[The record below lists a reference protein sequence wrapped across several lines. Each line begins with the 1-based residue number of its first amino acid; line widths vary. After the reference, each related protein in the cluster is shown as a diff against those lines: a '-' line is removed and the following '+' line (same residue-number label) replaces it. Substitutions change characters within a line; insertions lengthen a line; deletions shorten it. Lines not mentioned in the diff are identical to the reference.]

1 MSDMN
6 EFNKGVIA
14 EFRANEGIVGGPF
27 EGAPMMILTHTG
39 AKTGAERVNPLCCTI
54 DNGDVIII
62 ASKGGAPSDPAW
74 FLNLMANPSVTV
86 EYGTDKYAAT
96 AVVVADEAERRRLY
110 DAQVAVLPQFSDYEK
125 NTARVIPVVRLVR
138 N

>member
-6 EFNKGVIA
+6 EFNKTIIA
-14 EFRANEGIVGGPF
+14 EFRANDGVVGGPF

-39 AKTGAERVNPLCCTI
+39 AKTGLERVNPLCCTI

-62 ASKGGAPSDPAW
+62 ASKGGAPTDPAW
-74 FLNLMANPSVTV
+74 FTNIVANHNVTV

-96 AVVVADEAERRRLY
+96 AVVVSDEAERRRLY
-110 DAQVAVLPQFSDYEK
+110 DAQVAVLPQFAGYEQA
-125 NTARVIPVVRLVR
+125 TDRVIPVVRLVR
-138 N
+138 S